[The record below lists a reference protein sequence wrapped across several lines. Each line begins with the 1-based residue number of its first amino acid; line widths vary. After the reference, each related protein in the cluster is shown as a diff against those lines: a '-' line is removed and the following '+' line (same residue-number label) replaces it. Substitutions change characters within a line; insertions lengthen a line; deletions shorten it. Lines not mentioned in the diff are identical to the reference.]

1 MPGQSDGSSRWARR
15 ASALALSAAALLSGC
30 ATVDPV
36 DPYAV
41 EPIARHLERDD
52 DVGYC
57 ARLYADIDRRVDAI
71 AVRDAEAPRIA
82 GFPYLRVD
90 RLTAALAPRAAADS
104 PPRKAWLARLA
115 ALDDAGRT
123 AELANAMLPPDD
135 LARCRVLLGAADAA
149 SFDTLK
155 ARAQVPDAYSAG
167 ARAIGL
173 YPLTQLLVAANE
185 ARWQEEMRA
194 VFALPLDQLPVQGR
208 LTRFG
213 VRTASPVPEIVF
225 PVPADPLGLPVPS
238 RLDRN
243 MLLVRHAP
251 LLEID
256 VRAGY
261 DRPGELGLDG
271 ADLPVLDPDQPI
283 AYTRLTHALFED
295 GARIQLVYTFWF
307 SERPAR
313 DVLDPLSGRI
323 DGLVWRVTLD
333 KDGSPL
339 VYDAMRPSG
348 RHHVFFPTERVVA
361 RPQQDALDERMFS
374 PQAVRAPKRDEVVV
388 LRVESGTHYLQRV
401 SVEPRAQPAV
411 RYQLDDD
418 RRPTTLP
425 SAAGGTRSVFGGDG
439 LMPGT
444 ERGERHF
451 LWPTG
456 VASPGQMRQW
466 GHHATA
472 FVGRRH
478 FDDPRLLGSYFELR
492 PAASA
497 ARAP

>member
-1 MPGQSDGSSRWARR
+1 VRR
-15 ASALALSAAALLSGC
+15 ASALVLSAAAVLAGC
-30 ATVDPV
+30 ATVDPA

-57 ARLYADIDRRVDAI
+57 ARLFADIDRRVDAL
-71 AVRDAEAPRIA
+71 AMRDAEAPRVA

-90 RLTAALAPRAAADS
+90 RLTAALAPLAAADGA
-104 PPRKAWLARLA
+104 PRKAWLARLA

-135 LARCRVLLGAADAA
+135 LARCRVLLGAADTA
-149 SFDTLK
+149 SIDLLGVR
-155 ARAQVPDAYSAG
+155 ARVPDAYNAG

-173 YPLTQLLVAANE
+173 YPLTQLLVSANE
-185 ARWQEEMRA
+185 ARWQEETRA
-194 VFALPLDQLPVQGR
+194 VFALPLDQLPVHGR

-213 VRTASPVPEIVF
+213 VRTAWPVPEVAF
-225 PVPADPLGLPVPS
+225 PVPGDPLGLPVLS
-238 RLDRN
+238 RFDRTV
-243 MLLVRHAP
+243 LLVRHAP
-251 LLEID
+251 LLEVD

-271 ADLPVLDPDQPI
+271 TDLPVVDPEQPI
-283 AYTRLTHALFED
+283 AYTRVTHALFED

-313 DVLDPLSGRI
+313 DAPGQRI

-348 RHHVFFPTERVVA
+348 RHHLFFPTERVVA
-361 RPQQDALDERMFS
+361 RPQADTLDERMFS
-374 PQAVRAPKRDEVVV
+374 PQTVRAPKREEIVV
-388 LRVESGTHYLQRV
+388 LRIESGTHYLQRV
-401 SVEPRAQPAV
+401 SVEARAQPAV

-425 SAAGGTRSVFGGDG
+425 GAAGGTRSVFGVDG

-444 ERGERHF
+444 ERGERYF
-451 LWPTG
+451 LWPMG
-456 VASPGQMRQW
+456 VESAGQMRQW

-472 FVGRRH
+472 LVGRRH
-478 FDDPRLLGSYFELR
+478 FDDPHLLGSYFELR
-492 PAASA
+492 PAASTA
-497 ARAP
+497 KAP

>member
-1 MPGQSDGSSRWARR
+1 VRR
-15 ASALALSAAALLSGC
+15 ASALALC
-30 ATVDPV
+30 ATVALAGCASVEPA
-36 DPYAV
+36 DPYAA

-52 DVGYC
+52 NVGYC
-57 ARLYADIDRRVDAI
+57 ARLFADIDRRVDAL

-90 RLTAALAPRAAADS
+90 RLAAALAPQAQVDGPA
-104 PPRKAWLARLA
+104 RKAWIARLA
-115 ALDDAGRT
+115 TLDDAGRT
-123 AELANAMLPPDD
+123 AELANAMLPSDD
-135 LARCRVLLGAADAA
+135 LARCRVLLGATDAA
-149 SFDTLK
+149 SIDSLR
-155 ARAQVPDAYSAG
+155 ARARVPDAYNASA
-167 ARAIGL
+167 RVIGL
-173 YPLTQLLVAANE
+173 YPVTQLLVAASE
-185 ARWQEEMRA
+185 ARWQEETRA
-194 VFALPLDQLPVQGR
+194 VFAVPLGELPVHGR

-213 VRTASPVPEIVF
+213 VRTAWPVPEVAF
-225 PVPADPLGLPVPS
+225 PVPGDPLGLPVLS
-238 RLDRN
+238 RLDQTA
-243 MLLVRHAP
+243 LLVRHAP

-271 ADLPVLDPDQPI
+271 TDLPVVDPAQPI
-283 AYTRLTHALFED
+283 AYTRVSHAIFDD
-295 GARIQLVYTFWF
+295 GARVQLVYTYWF

-313 DVLDPLSGRI
+313 DVLDPQSGRI

-348 RHHVFFPTERVVA
+348 RNHLFFPTERVVA
-361 RPQQDALDERMFS
+361 RPQADTLDERMFS

-388 LRVESGTHYLQRV
+388 LRIESGTHYLQRV

-418 RRPTTLP
+418 RRPTTSP
-425 SAAGGTRSVFGGDG
+425 SAAGGTRSVFGVDG
-439 LMPGT
+439 LMGGT
-444 ERGERHF
+444 ERGERHL
-451 LWPTG
+451 LWPSG

-472 FVGRRH
+472 LVGRRH
-478 FDDPRLLGSYFELR
+478 FDDPHLLGSYFALR
-492 PAASA
+492 PAASSST
-497 ARAP
+497 AP

>member
-1 MPGQSDGSSRWARR
+1 
-15 ASALALSAAALLSGC
+15 LLSAAVVLAGC
-30 ATVDPV
+30 ATVEPA
-36 DPYAV
+36 DPYAA

-57 ARLYADIDRRVDAI
+57 ARLFADFDRRVDAL
-71 AVRDAEAPRIA
+71 AVRDAEAPRVA

-90 RLTAALAPRAAADS
+90 RLGAALAPGAATDG

-123 AELANAMLPPDD
+123 AEIANAMLPPDD
-135 LARCRVLLGAADAA
+135 LARCRVLLGAEDAP
-149 SFDTLK
+149 SFDTLT
-155 ARAQVPDAYSAG
+155 ARARVPDAYSAG

-173 YPLTQLLVAANE
+173 YPVTQLLVAAGE
-185 ARWQEEMRA
+185 ARWQEEVRA
-194 VFALPLDQLPVQGR
+194 AFAVPLEQLPVRGR

-213 VRTASPVPEIVF
+213 VRTASPVPDVTL
-225 PVPADPLGLPVPS
+225 PRAADALGLPVLS
-238 RLDRN
+238 RLDRTV
-243 MLLVRHAP
+243 LLVRHAP

-256 VRAGY
+256 VSAEY

-271 ADLPVLDPDQPI
+271 ADLPVVDPAQPI
-283 AYTRLTHALFED
+283 GYTRVTHALFED

-313 DVLDPLSGRI
+313 DALDPLSGRI

-333 KDGSPL
+333 KDGVPL

-348 RHHVFFPTERVVA
+348 RNHLFFPTERVVA
-361 RPQQDALDERMFS
+361 RPQPDTLDERMFS
-374 PQAVRAPKRDEVVV
+374 PQAVRAPGRDEVVV
-388 LRVESGTHYLQRV
+388 LRIESGTHYLQRV
-401 SVEPRAQPAV
+401 SFEPRAQPPA

-418 RRPTTLP
+418 RRPTILP
-425 SAAGGTRSVFGGDG
+425 RSGGGTRSAFDGDG

-472 FVGRRH
+472 LVGRRH
-478 FDDPRLLGSYFELR
+478 FDDPHLLASYFTLR
-492 PAASA
+492 PAVSVPK
-497 ARAP
+497 AP

>member
-1 MPGQSDGSSRWARR
+1 MLFA
-15 ASALALSAAALLSGC
+15 AAALAGC
-30 ATVDPV
+30 ATVVPA
-36 DPYAV
+36 DPYAS
-41 EPIARHLERDD
+41 EPIARHLERND

-57 ARLYADIDRRVDAI
+57 ARLFADIDRRVDAL

-90 RLTAALAPRAAADS
+90 RLAAALAPKAAADG

-123 AELANAMLPPDD
+123 AELSNASLPPDD
-135 LARCRVLLGAADAA
+135 LARCRVLLGAADAP
-149 SFDTLK
+149 SFDTLQSS
-155 ARAQVPDAYSAG
+155 ARVPDAYSAG
-167 ARAIGL
+167 ARALGL

-185 ARWQEEMRA
+185 ARWQEETRA
-194 VFALPLDQLPVQGR
+194 VFALSLDQLPVRGE

-213 VRTASPVPEIVF
+213 VRTAWPVPDVTL
-225 PVPADPLGLPVPS
+225 PGATDALGLPVLS
-238 RLDRN
+238 RFDRTV
-243 MLLVRHAP
+243 LLVRHAP
-251 LLEID
+251 LLDID

-261 DRPGELGLDG
+261 DRPGELGLDST
-271 ADLPVLDPDQPI
+271 DLPVVDPEQPI
-283 AYTRLTHALFED
+283 AHTRVTHALFED

-313 DVLDPLSGRI
+313 EVLDPLSGRI

-348 RHHVFFPTERVVA
+348 RHHLFFPTERVVA
-361 RPQQDALDERMFS
+361 RPQADTLDERMFS
-374 PQAVRAPKRDEVVV
+374 PQAVRVPKRDEVVI
-388 LRVESGTHYLQRV
+388 LRIESGTHYLQRV

-411 RYQLDDD
+411 RFQLDDD
-418 RRPTTLP
+418 RRPTTSP
-425 SAAGGTRSVFGGDG
+425 RATGGTRSVFGVDG

-478 FDDPRLLGSYFELR
+478 FDDPHLLASYFSLR
-492 PAASA
+492 PAGSTAK
-497 ARAP
+497 AP

>member
-1 MPGQSDGSSRWARR
+1 V
-15 ASALALSAAALLSGC
+15 LC
-30 ATVDPV
+30 ATVALAGCASVDPA
-36 DPYAV
+36 DPYAA

-52 DVGYC
+52 NVGYC
-57 ARLYADIDRRVDAI
+57 ARLFADIDRRVDAL

-90 RLTAALAPRAAADS
+90 RLAAALAPQAEVDGPAR
-104 PPRKAWLARLA
+104 RAWLARLA
-115 ALDDAGRT
+115 TLDDAGRT
-123 AELANAMLPPDD
+123 AELANAMLPSDD
-135 LARCRVLLGAADAA
+135 LARCRVLLGATDAA
-149 SFDTLK
+149 SIDSLR
-155 ARAQVPDAYSAG
+155 ARARVPDSYNTS

-173 YPLTQLLVAANE
+173 YPLTQLLVAASE
-185 ARWQEEMRA
+185 ARWQEETRA
-194 VFALPLDQLPVQGR
+194 VFAVPLGQLPVHGR

-213 VRTASPVPEIVF
+213 VRTDRPVPDVTL
-225 PVPADPLGLPVPS
+225 PGSTDPLGLPVLS
-238 RLDRN
+238 RFDRTA
-243 MLLVRHAP
+243 LLVRHAP

-256 VRAGY
+256 VRARH
-261 DRPGELGLDG
+261 DRPGELGLDET
-271 ADLPVLDPDQPI
+271 DLPTVDPAQPI
-283 AYTRLTHALFED
+283 GYTRVSRALFED
-295 GARIQLVYTFWF
+295 GARLQLVYTFWF

-348 RHHVFFPTERVVA
+348 RNHLFFPTERVIA
-361 RPQQDALDERMFS
+361 RPQADTLDERVFS
-374 PQAVRAPKRDEVVV
+374 PQAVRAPKRGEVVV
-388 LRVESGTHYLQRV
+388 LRIESGTHYLQRV
-401 SVEPRAQPAV
+401 SVEPRAQPSV

-418 RRPTTLP
+418 RRPTTSP
-425 SAAGGTRSVFGGDG
+425 RAAGGTRSVFGVDG

-444 ERGERHF
+444 ERGERHL
-451 LWPTG
+451 LWPSG

-478 FDDPRLLGSYFELR
+478 FDDPRLLASYFTPL

-497 ARAP
+497 SRAP

>member
-1 MPGQSDGSSRWARR
+1 L
-15 ASALALSAAALLSGC
+15 LAGC
-30 ATVDPV
+30 ATVDTA
-36 DPYAV
+36 DPYAA

-57 ARLYADIDRRVDAI
+57 ARLFADIDRRVDAL

-90 RLTAALAPRAAADS
+90 RLGAELAPRAAADG

-123 AELANAMLPPDD
+123 AELANAALPPDD
-135 LARCRVLLGAADAA
+135 LARCRVLLGAADAP
-149 SFDTLK
+149 SFAALQSR
-155 ARAQVPDAYSAG
+155 ARVPDAYSTG

-173 YPLTQLLVAANE
+173 YPVTQLLVAAGE
-185 ARWQEEMRA
+185 ARWQDDMRA
-194 VFALPLDQLPVQGR
+194 AFALPVESLPQRGR
-208 LTRFG
+208 LTRYG
-213 VRTASPVPEIVF
+213 VRTAWPVPEVTF
-225 PVPADPLGLPVPS
+225 PVPVDVLGLPAPS
-238 RLDRN
+238 RLDRTV
-243 MLLVRHAP
+243 LLVRHAP

-256 VRAGY
+256 VGAEY

-271 ADLPVLDPDQPI
+271 ADLPVVDPAQPI
-283 AYTRLTHALFED
+283 AYTRVTHALFED
-295 GARIQLVYTFWF
+295 GAHIQLVYTFWF

-333 KDGSPL
+333 KDGVPL

-348 RHHVFFPTERVVA
+348 RHHMFFPTERVVA
-361 RPQQDALDERMFS
+361 RPQPDTLDERMFA
-374 PQAVRAPKRDEVVV
+374 PQGVRAPQRDEVVV

-401 SVEPRAQPAV
+401 SVEPRAQPSV

-425 SAAGGTRSVFGGDG
+425 RASAGTRSAFGVDG

-472 FVGRRH
+472 LVGRRH
-478 FDDPRLLGSYFELR
+478 FDDPHLLASYFTLR

-497 ARAP
+497 PTAP

>member
-1 MPGQSDGSSRWARR
+1 
-15 ASALALSAAALLSGC
+15 LALSAAALLAGC
-30 ATVDPV
+30 ATVDPA
-36 DPYAV
+36 DPYAA

-57 ARLYADIDRRVDAI
+57 ARLFADIDRRVDALV
-71 AVRDAEAPRIA
+71 VRDAEAPRIA

-90 RLTAALAPRAAADS
+90 RLSAELAPRAAVDG

-123 AELANAMLPPDD
+123 AELANAALPPDD
-135 LARCRVLLGAADAA
+135 LARCRVLLGTADAS

-155 ARAQVPDAYSAG
+155 SRARVPDAYNAG
-167 ARAIGL
+167 ARALGL
-173 YPLTQLLVAANE
+173 YPLTRLPVAAGV
-185 ARWQEEMRA
+185 ARWQDDTRTAFA
-194 VFALPLDQLPVQGR
+194 VPLEQLPVRGP

-213 VRTASPVPEIVF
+213 VRTAWPVPDVTL
-225 PVPADPLGLPVPS
+225 PGAADALGLPVLS
-238 RLDRN
+238 RFDRTV
-243 MLLVRHAP
+243 LLVRHAP
-251 LLEID
+251 LLEIG
-256 VRAGY
+256 VQAAH
-261 DRPGELGLDG
+261 DRPGEMGLDRAG
-271 ADLPVLDPDQPI
+271 LPTVDPALPVG
-283 AYTRLTHALFED
+283 YTRVTYALFEN

-313 DVLDPLSGRI
+313 DALDPLAGRI

-333 KDGSPL
+333 RDGVPL
-339 VYDAMRPSG
+339 VYDTIHPCG
-348 RHHVFFPTERVVA
+348 CYHLFFPTERVVA
-361 RPQQDALDERMFS
+361 RPSAGSLEEGMFT

-401 SVEPRAQPAV
+401 SVEPRAEPAL

-418 RRPTTLP
+418 RRLATLP
-425 SAAGGTRSVFGGDG
+425 RADGGTRSAYGVDG

-444 ERGERHF
+444 ERSERYF
-451 LWPTG
+451 LWPMG
-456 VASPGQMRQW
+456 VESAGQMRQW

-478 FDDPRLLGSYFELR
+478 FDDPHLLASYFTLR

-497 ARAP
+497 AKAP